1 MSASCQVWIRQGL
14 SFCSLRAPRCGM
26 ICPLDRLGRRP
37 MRAVQPLAEVLLD
50 RDIARVDKGAAIDGA
65 EDPGEFALGVLALT
79 ANRIIADLPL
89 ASGIGPEV
97 KLGSSISSKC
107 VPFQEVFGGPG
118 ASVGAHRQATERLF
132 DSDRELVPITTRATI
147 S

>member
-1 MSASCQVWIRQGL
+1 
-14 SFCSLRAPRCGM
+14 M

-97 KLGSSISSKC
+97 KC